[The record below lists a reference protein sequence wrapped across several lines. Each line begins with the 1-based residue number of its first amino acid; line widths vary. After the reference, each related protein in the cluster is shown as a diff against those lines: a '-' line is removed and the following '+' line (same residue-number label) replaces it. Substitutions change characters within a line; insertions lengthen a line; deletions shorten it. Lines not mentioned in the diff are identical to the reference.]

1 MSERC
6 HDSFQAVRPEF
17 GTLIAKAAWS
27 QPGISAHMITLQ
39 VQNLSSTRMPS
50 LSHLAA
56 CLAILSAT
64 APAFGADQTDGKR
77 HSLILRPVAGHVRAM
92 ASGLSSVGQ
101 IGLPSTVPPTTSS
114 TASPPHKLAKYPNVE
129 RTFGVAAAQTPIA
142 ASARQTQPLANP
154 IQTTQSIQTQQTQG
168 PGSVGK
174 PSSAV
179 LLSNAA
185 KATPIAATAPAKAA
199 HQPIA
204 SVVPTQPIAAS
215 GTGPSSGY
223 GGSRAAIN
231 LFNIRGLVNLIQA
244 PLPPVV
250 TQASNPST
258 PPKSTPQTAP
268 EPASNPRSSTPT
280 NSQPNPSSNHPAP
293 SSQGSNPPP
302 SQSPGTP
309 PPAPKTGNAILSWNL
324 GTEKDLAGYKVY
336 IGTASGA
343 YSYPGSPFTIGRVTT
358 YTVNNLP
365 MGQTYYFALSAY
377 DNAGNTSAV
386 SAEVHKSIY

>member
-1 MSERC
+1 MVTC
-6 HDSFQAVRPEF
+6 
-17 GTLIAKAAWS
+17 L
-27 QPGISAHMITLQ
+27 
-39 VQNLSSTRMPS
+39 VQDLVSTRTPS

-56 CLAILSAT
+56 CLAVLSAT

-77 HSLILRPVAGHVRAM
+77 HSLILRPVAEHVRAM

-101 IGLPSTVPPTTSS
+101 TGLPSTVSPTTVPPTTSS
-114 TASPPHKLAKYPNVE
+114 TASPPHKLAKYPNIE
-129 RTFGVAAAQTPIA
+129 RTSGIVATQAPTA
-142 ASARQTQPLANP
+142 ASTRQTQPLANP
-154 IQTTQSIQTQQTQG
+154 IQITQSIQTQQTQG
-168 PGSVGK
+168 AGSVGK
-174 PSSAV
+174 PASAI

-185 KATPIAATAPAKAA
+185 KATPITATTPAKAA
-199 HQPIA
+199 HQPMA
-204 SVVPTQPIAAS
+204 NAVPTQPIATTG
-215 GTGPSSGY
+215 GTGPSSRY

-231 LFNIRGLVNLIQA
+231 LFNIRGLVNLIHA

-268 EPASNPRSSTPT
+268 EPGSTPPRSSTPT
-280 NSQPNPSSNHPAP
+280 SSHPSPSSTNPAP

-309 PPAPKTGNAILSWNL
+309 PPASKTGNAILSWNL

-336 IGTASGA
+336 IGTASGT
-343 YSYPGSPFTIGRVTT
+343 YGYPGSPFTLGRVTT
-358 YTVNNLP
+358 HTVNNLP

-377 DNAGNTSAV
+377 DNAGNTSAL